1 MNKVKLG
8 EILDVKRGASLSGK
22 FYSTS
27 GEKIRLTLGNF
38 DYPNGGF
45 KKNTSKTDIY
55 FTGSVK
61 KEFIL
66 NEGDIITP
74 LTEQVAGLL
83 GETARIPESNV
94 YIQSGDIG
102 LIIPD
107 ESVLDKNFAY
117 YLVSSPLIKKQLSD
131 SAQQTKIRHT
141 SPDKIKSCEAWI
153 PDLKIQNKIAVMLD
167 SLNNKIENNNKINE
181 ELEKLARTIYT
192 YWFLQFDFPN
202 SNGNPYKTSGGKM
215 VWNEDLNREIPEG
228 WKVQNLKDNDFT
240 EIINPGI
247 EKFEN
252 KKIYIATGD
261 VNRNNINT
269 GTNITYEKRESRANM
284 QPIPNSVWFAKM
296 KNSIKHIYI
305 GTYSKN
311 IIQNNIFSTGFLGL
325 KCLSENY
332 LEYINC
338 FINSSYFET
347 KKDQLAHGA
356 TQEAVNNQDIKL
368 IQLLIPNSKIIEK
381 FHQTTKEIFEKIN
394 NNNEENNKLKELKEF
409 LAPLLMNGQ
418 VTFKTNNKLK

>member
-181 ELEKLARTIYT
+181 EL
-192 YWFLQFDFPN
+192 
-202 SNGNPYKTSGGKM
+202 
-215 VWNEDLNREIPEG
+215 
-228 WKVQNLKDNDFT
+228 
-240 EIINPGI
+240 
-247 EKFEN
+247 
-252 KKIYIATGD
+252 
-261 VNRNNINT
+261 
-269 GTNITYEKRESRANM
+269 
-284 QPIPNSVWFAKM
+284 
-296 KNSIKHIYI
+296 
-305 GTYSKN
+305 
-311 IIQNNIFSTGFLGL
+311 
-325 KCLSENY
+325 
-332 LEYINC
+332 
-338 FINSSYFET
+338 
-347 KKDQLAHGA
+347 
-356 TQEAVNNQDIKL
+356 
-368 IQLLIPNSKIIEK
+368 
-381 FHQTTKEIFEKIN
+381 
-394 NNNEENNKLKELKEF
+394 
-409 LAPLLMNGQ
+409 
-418 VTFKTNNKLK
+418 